1 VLGFP
6 FEKEKNNSQQS
17 EVGEA
22 PGAF

>member
-17 EVGEA
+17 EVGQA